1 MKDEV
6 SITKIV
12 LLGISG
18 VISCI
23 FGTCMGQSVFESLCL
38 TMLVWIALC
47 CGMICLED
55 KND

>member
-23 FGTCMGQSVFESLCL
+23 FGTCVGQSVFESLCL